1 MSALRTVK
9 TVLWSFIGIRK
20 TSEYEQDLDKAN
32 PFHIIAVA
40 LAIVA
45 VFVGG
50 LIAFV
55 NWVVKN

>member
-20 TSEYEQDLDKAN
+20 KSAYEEDLGKAN
-32 PFHIIAVA
+32 PFHVIAVA
-40 LAIVA
+40 FVAVA

-50 LIAFV
+50 LIALV
-55 NWVVKN
+55 NWIVK

>member
-20 TSEYEQDLDKAN
+20 KSEYEQDLGKAN

-40 LAIVA
+40 LVA
-45 VFVGG
+45 VALFVGG
-50 LIAFV
+50 LIALV
-55 NWVVKN
+55 NWIVKS

>member
-1 MSALRTVK
+1 MSLLHSVK

-20 TSEYEQDLDKAN
+20 KSGFEEDLGRAN
-32 PFHIIAVA
+32 PFHIIGVA
-40 LAIVA
+40 LAIVV

-50 LIAFV
+50 LMALV